1 MHRAWRIVEAALC
14 FGGILVVTA
23 RPGVGPVPLLP
34 PVPISAPARVFT
46 QAAAGRPATNL
57 GDPTSAHTPD
67 DHGGFVSAS
76 PSPQQAA
83 LAQAQELLAA
93 LAPYPG
99 AVPQTPAP
107 YLSAAS
113 AWEKGV
119 LLTPSVVGAPAEPA
133 MGTPGTPDLVDLY
146 RVWRAPA
153 PASVVQS
160 WVASRLTAAAYSRS
174 GTSASID
181 HGVTTSLGSAWTAPG
196 GNSGAELEV
205 ATSIIGSASALV
217 RYDAVVQYLPAHP
230 ASEKLPPGPISVR
243 IRTTGWPG
251 LQAAAAGPVTVKGP
265 ATIDALVAAFN
276 ALPVAPQGAFSCSA
290 GLSGGQWR
298 LTLDFVYPTRTLQVT
313 ERPFCAWYAV
323 SLAGKGGA
331 LQLSDADRTLLN
343 LAAPVLGLRR
353 VSAGLS
359 IWAVPP
365 VS

>member
-1 MHRAWRIVEAALC
+1 MQKAWRIVEAALC

-23 RPGVGPVPLLP
+23 RPGARPAAPPP
-34 PVPISAPARVFT
+34 PVSTSAPPRVFI
-46 QAAAGRPATNL
+46 QAAAGRSVTKS
-57 GDPTSAHTPD
+57 GDPTSPHTPLNR
-67 DHGGFVSAS
+67 GGSAS
-76 PSPQQAA
+76 SPPSPHQAA

-99 AVPQTPAP
+99 AVPLTPAP
-107 YLSAAS
+107 YINAAS
-113 AWEKGV
+113 AGEKGV
-119 LLTPSVVGAPAEPA
+119 LLPPSVAGAPEEPA

-146 RVWRAPA
+146 RVWRVPA
-153 PASVVQS
+153 SASVVQS

-181 HGVTTSLGSAWTAPG
+181 HGATTSLGSAWTAPG
-196 GNSGAELEV
+196 GNSDAELEV
-205 ATSIIGSASALV
+205 ATAIIGSASALV

-251 LQAAAAGPVTVKGP
+251 LQGAAAGPVTVIGA

-276 ALPVAPQGAFSCSA
+276 ALPVAPQGAFSCPA
-290 GLSGGQWR
+290 ELSGGQWH

-313 ERPFCAWYAV
+313 ERPSCAWYGV
-323 SLAGKGGA
+323 SLDSNGGA

-353 VSAGLS
+353 VSAGTA